1 MPWCTTL
8 VSYVSLTVTVVELV
22 ILARRFAH
30 EPGWRAWSVA
40 GVTAA
45 VLTMAFPAAFGVL
58 VAQGGAAGIFEK
70 LASLTPTLFGVAI
83 VVRLLASHDARIT
96 PERG

>member
-1 MPWCTTL
+1 MHNL
-8 VSYVSLTVTVVELV
+8 MSYVSLTVTVAEPI

-30 EPGWRAWSVA
+30 EPGWRPWSVA

-45 VLTMAFPAAFGVL
+45 VLMMAFLAAFGVL
-58 VAQGGAAGIFEK
+58 VARDGPAGIFEK
-70 LASLTPTLFGVAI
+70 LASLTPTLFGIVI

-96 PERG
+96 PERR